1 VIALLDRVALFE
13 ENLFKVTLHSGLD
26 LNATNGVDAADK
38 IARFRNLLPHG
49 KDGSDWRRF
58 FLSISGKNA

>member
-1 VIALLDRVALFE
+1 
-13 ENLFKVTLHSGLD
+13 LD

-38 IARFRNLLPHG
+38 IARLRNLLPLG

-58 FLSISGKNA
+58 FLSISRKNT

>member
-1 VIALLDRVALFE
+1 VIAFVDRVALLE
-13 ENLFKVTLHSGLD
+13 EHLFKVTFHSGLD

-38 IARFRNLLPHG
+38 IARLRNLLPLG

-58 FLSISGKNA
+58 VLSISGKNA